1 MRTNVESLIKAKHV
15 VPSVALT
22 LLWVKI
28 DTHQKKRIAISMVF
42 PFCLSFSFLPTGL
55 VNQGRRVHICLC
67 HRTNIAPII
76 KGGYTTSSSQSS
88 CCFCSAIWHHLTL
101 FTSHISTIASQRLTN
116 PAYKWDE
123 CILILKL
130 LFAKWP
136 YQQIVG
142 QTLCQIVTM
151 RPEHVYNIW
160 HTCHN
165 VMFYK
170 SYAS

>member
-1 MRTNVESLIKAKHV
+1 MGQNWHSPEEKDRHFHGLPIL
-15 VPSVALT
+15 SVLF
-22 LLWVKI
+22 I
-28 DTHQKKRIAISMVF
+28 PPDRIGKSRKTCSYMF
-42 PFCLSFSFLPTGL
+42 
-55 VNQGRRVHICLC
+55 LC
-67 HRTNIAPII
+67 HRTNIAPIV

-136 YQQIVG
+136 YQQILG

-151 RPEHVYNIW
+151 RPQHVYNIW

-165 VMFYK
+165 GMFYK